1 MDASR
6 RDQVIDATGRDQVI
20 DACGRDQVI
29 DAAGAGHALE
39 ATGCGRLAEAPL
51 SDQGT
56 EAATRVVSVR
66 TMDRT
71 AVDMIPPLAF
81 SDDATAMGR

>member
-20 DACGRDQVI
+20 DASGRDHVM
-29 DAAGAGHALE
+29 DAAGGGHAVE

-56 EAATRVVSVR
+56 EAVTRVVSVG

-71 AVDMIPPLAF
+71 SVDMVPPLAF
-81 SDDATAMGR
+81 RVDATAMGR